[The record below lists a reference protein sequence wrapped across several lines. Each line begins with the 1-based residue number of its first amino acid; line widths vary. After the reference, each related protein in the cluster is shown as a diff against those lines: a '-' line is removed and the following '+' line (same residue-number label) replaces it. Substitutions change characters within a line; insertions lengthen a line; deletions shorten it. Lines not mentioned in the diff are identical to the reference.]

1 MGVLLKMR
9 SIFSPHHFWGT
20 ANLNLNLNL
29 NLTLNRNFNFR
40 NFCYDNICLI
50 TSILTWK
57 LTKCP
62 HKPTEKLGHRLFR
75 WFWIRRPRTTI
86 VSSLWVWWGPHW
98 QPSRQIEHMIRVILV
113 EYQASNVHSRYLLCC
128 AGWRRT
134 GTWIS
139 YPDLCDFQPHLYEC
153 FTFLH
158 HPCPVLWHGPAESV
172 RAV

>member
-62 HKPTEKLGHRLFR
+62 HKPTEKLGH
-75 WFWIRRPRTTI
+75 
-86 VSSLWVWWGPHW
+86 WGFKNLVRNRFCSKKLPN
-98 QPSRQIEHMIRVILV
+98 SRSIRVRL
-113 EYQASNVHSRYLLCC
+113 EPL
-128 AGWRRT
+128 G
-134 GTWIS
+134 
-139 YPDLCDFQPHLYEC
+139 EC
-153 FTFLH
+153 FWDNLY
-158 HPCPVLWHGPAESV
+158 CCLWSRSAGYALESV
-172 RAV
+172 QDFLIKLDRLSKIMNNLLEHLKIHTSKIIFLC